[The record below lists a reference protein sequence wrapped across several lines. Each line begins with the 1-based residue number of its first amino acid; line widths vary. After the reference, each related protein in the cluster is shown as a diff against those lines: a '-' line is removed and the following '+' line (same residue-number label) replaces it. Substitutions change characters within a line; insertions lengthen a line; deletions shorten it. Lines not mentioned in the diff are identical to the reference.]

1 MSEESTINE
10 TAFFLSTNSGGG
22 FISRK
27 RDDAG
32 RILTRAAKSTAA
44 GQKTSVVLRL
54 GGVSLRNN
62 DGVFALNLAG
72 CGRLNIFFA
81 FAGFFVKRIPVF
93 KRCLGIGMQRFFEIF
108 ADVCVFFQK
117 TGKINGCG
125 FFAAVGFDER
135 QVEAVTFFSLR
146 IYSALCFLAASS
158 VRAFSRIRY
167 GKDL

>member
-1 MSEESTINE
+1 MKLH
-10 TAFFLSTNSGGG
+10 FFLSTNSGGG

-93 KRCLGIGMQRFFEIF
+93 KRCFGIGML
-108 ADVCVFFQK
+108 
-117 TGKINGCG
+117 
-125 FFAAVGFDER
+125 
-135 QVEAVTFFSLR
+135 SL
-146 IYSALCFLAASS
+146 IH
-158 VRAFSRIRY
+158 I
-167 GKDL
+167 